1 MAFMGIRMH
10 QYGHPLH
17 QKVLEYFIYI
27 FKIDVKLSLKG
38 FLASILDIVVRCVP
52 SCYPD
57 LAILTH
63 LHGFD
68 DHKDASIRLSTASE
82 GA

>member
-1 MAFMGIRMH
+1 MAIRMH
-10 QYGHPLH
+10 PYGHLMH
-17 QKVLEYFIYI
+17 LKVLKYVLYIYDI
-27 FKIDVKLSLKG
+27 CVIKSEGVPGLSLD
-38 FLASILDIVVRCVP
+38 LVVRFVP

-68 DHKDASIRLSTASE
+68 GHKDASIWPSTASE